1 MDLKDKHI
9 LVTGASSGIGRACAI
24 RFAEEGATVSLLARN
39 QERLEQTRQAMC
51 GDGHGVYS
59 FDLCRVEEIE
69 EQLAQIVR
77 ERGKLDGI
85 MYCAGDCY
93 IYPLSM
99 CKPDI
104 LQKSMQTAY
113 FSFVELLRCAAK
125 KKMSND
131 GASFASMTSDAS
143 LKGEKILLTLS
154 ASKAAMNMA
163 VRCAAHELASRRI
176 RVNAIAAS
184 YIDGSIMVGKTI
196 EAMGKAQVEKL
207 IAEQQ
212 PLGWGHP
219 EDIAN
224 AAAFLMSDGARFI
237 TGSIITV
244 DGGFMA

>member
-1 MDLKDKHI
+1 MGLKDKHI
-9 LVTGASSGIGRACAI
+9 LVTGASSGIGRACAL

-39 QERLEQTRQAMC
+39 LERLEQTKQEMR
-51 GDGHGVYS
+51 GDGHGIYA

-69 EQLAQIVR
+69 SLLTQIVQ
-77 ERGKLDGI
+77 EHGKLDGI

-93 IYPLSM
+93 LYPLSM
-99 CKPDI
+99 CRPGI
-104 LQKSMQTAY
+104 LQKSMQISYVA
-113 FSFVELLRCAAK
+113 FVEMLRCASK

-131 GASFASMTSDAS
+131 GASFLAMSSDAS

-163 VRCAAHELASRRI
+163 VRCAAHELSARKI

-184 YIDGSIMVGKTI
+184 YIDESIMVGKTI
-196 EAMGKAQVEKL
+196 EAMGKEKVEKL
-207 IAEQQ
+207 ISDQQ

-224 AAAFLMSDGARFI
+224 TATFLLSDDARFI